1 MLSLDLGPANHK
13 KQLVIFSQIDTL
25 QGGWLGGWV
34 GGWISLIL
42 EPHRLPVKAGVRAGA
57 DLVNSQQ

>member
-13 KQLVIFSQIDTL
+13 KQLVIFNQIDTL
-25 QGGWLGGWV
+25 QG